1 MKIYKEYY
9 VSVKPDSELA
19 YVLPLSGSEKKIA
32 EQKSKGE
39 SWAKSRTRKEDSV
52 TGQITWE
59 YEDGESFALP
69 NEPTS
74 GYEII
79 GFSDRYSTS
88 NKHIYLKHPKGFHF
102 EMAIET
108 FIEMIKETTVEQGV
122 IKEDLVIYSYKG
134 KNALC
139 VYGGSL
145 YDTLEEEGTKYLTLD
160 KLKDGDVITLKG
172 KSKIDN
178 KITYIGKRKLS
189 ADIEICYN
197 TEQLVDVSKSTDWY
211 FHSSKRYE
219 KDEAYQTSVPQKE
232 SHLFL
237 LTDKYG
243 DKLFTYTN
251 TKSIKVVNILSS
263 EEVTDSKV
271 LEVIGDRSY
280 LLSTL
285 TGSNYY
291 KEQREVLLTKLS
303 ETCKL
308 GDKVWNS
315 YSYLDVELKQVYV
328 EKG

>member
-9 VSVKPDSELA
+9 VSVKADSELA
-19 YVLPLSGSEKKIA
+19 YILPLSGSEKKIA

-39 SWAKSRTRKEDSV
+39 SWAKSRTRKEDGV

-59 YEDGESFALP
+59 YEDGKSFALT

-108 FIEMIKETTVEQGV
+108 FIEMIKETTIEHGV
-122 IKEDLVIYSYKG
+122 IKEDLIIYTYKG

-145 YDTLEEEGTKYLTLD
+145 YDTLEEEGAKYLTLD

-178 KITYIGKRKLS
+178 KVVYIGKRKLS
-189 ADIEICYN
+189 ADIEIGYS
-197 TEQLVDVSKSTDWY
+197 TEQLIDVGNRSDFYHYSLKHY
-211 FHSSKRYE
+211 KRGE
-219 KDEAYQTSVPQKE
+219 TYQTSVPQKE
-232 SHLFL
+232 VHLFL

-251 TKSIKVVNILSS
+251 TKSIKVVNIISNIF
-263 EEVTDSKV
+263 VTDSEV
-271 LEVIGDRSY
+271 LEVIGDRAYAFSI
-280 LLSTL
+280 L
-285 TGSNYY
+285 TDSNYFR
-291 KEQREVLLTKLS
+291 EQREVLLNKLS

-315 YSYLDVELKQVYV
+315 YSYLDVKLKQVYL
-328 EKG
+328 EKD

>member
-9 VSVKPDSELA
+9 VSVKSDSELA
-19 YVLPLSGSEKKIA
+19 YVLPLTGSEKKIA

-39 SWAKSRTRKEDSV
+39 SWAKSSVRQYDSV
-52 TGQITWE
+52 TGQVTWE
-59 YEDGESFALP
+59 YEDGQSFALP

-74 GYEII
+74 RYEII

-108 FIEMIKETTVEQGV
+108 FIEMIKETTIELGV
-122 IKEDLVIYSYKG
+122 IKEDLIIYTYKG

-145 YDTLEEEGTKYLTLD
+145 YDTLEEEGAKYLTID

-178 KITYIGKRKLS
+178 KVTYIGKRKLS

-197 TEQLVDVSKSTDWY
+197 TEQLIDVSSRTDWY
-211 FHSSKRYE
+211 HYSPKSYE
-219 KDEAYQTSVPQKE
+219 KNETYQTSVPQKE
-232 SHLFL
+232 VPLFL

-251 TKSIKVVNILSS
+251 TKSIKVVNILSN
-263 EEVTDSKV
+263 EEVPDSKV
-271 LEVIGDRSY
+271 LEIIGDKSY

-315 YSYLDVELKQVYV
+315 YSYLDVKLKQVYV

>member
-19 YVLPLSGSEKKIA
+19 YVLPLSGGQKKIA
-32 EQKSKGE
+32 DQKAKGE
-39 SWAKSRTRKEDSV
+39 RWAKSQTRKHNDE
-52 TGQITWE
+52 TGQYYWE
-59 YEDGESFALP
+59 YQDGVSFTIS

-108 FIEMIKETTVEQGV
+108 FIEMIKETTIEHGV
-122 IKEDLVIYSYKG
+122 IKEDLVIYTYKG

-139 VYGGSL
+139 AYGGSL
-145 YDTLEEEGTKYLTLD
+145 YDTLEEEGTKYLTID

-189 ADIEICYN
+189 ADVEICYN
-197 TEQLVDVSKSTDWY
+197 TEQLSRASEGFGNYWD
-211 FHSSKRYE
+211 RGYE
-219 KDEAYQTSVPQKE
+219 KDEVYQTSVPQKE
-232 SHLFL
+232 LHLFL

-251 TKSIKVVNILSS
+251 TKSIKVVSILSS
-263 EEVTDSKV
+263 EEVPDSKV
-271 LEVIGDRSY
+271 LEVIGDKSY

-308 GDKVWNS
+308 GDRVWNS
-315 YSYLDVELKQVYV
+315 YSYLDVKLQQVYV

>member
-19 YVLPLSGSEKKIA
+19 YVLPLSGGQKKIVD
-32 EQKSKGE
+32 QKAKGE
-39 SWAKSRTRKEDSV
+39 RWAKSQIRKLNDE
-52 TGQITWE
+52 TGQYYWE
-59 YEDGESFALP
+59 YQDGSSFTIS

-122 IKEDLVIYSYKG
+122 IKEDLVIYTYKG

-145 YDTLEEEGTKYLTLD
+145 YDTLEEDGARYLTID
-160 KLKDGDVITLKG
+160 SLKDGDVITLKG

-178 KITYIGKRKLS
+178 KVTYIGKRKLS

-197 TEQLVDVSKSTDWY
+197 TEQLMDVSKNDFNWY
-211 FHSSKRYE
+211 FTKGYE
-219 KDEAYQTSVPQKE
+219 KIEYCGFSVPQKE
-232 SHLFL
+232 MHLFML
-237 LTDKYG
+237 EDKYG
-243 DKLFTYTN
+243 TKLFTYNNLKT
-251 TKSIKVVNILSS
+251 IKVVNVLGN
-263 EEVTDSKV
+263 EEVSDSKV
-271 LEVIGDRSY
+271 LDVIGSNSY
-280 LLSTL
+280 TYSIL
-285 TGSNYY
+285 TGSNYF
-291 KEQREVLLTKLS
+291 KEQRDSLLTKLS

-308 GDKVWNS
+308 GDKIWNS
-315 YSYLDVELKQVYV
+315 YSYLDVKLKQVYM
-328 EKG
+328 EKV

>member
-19 YVLPLSGSEKKIA
+19 YVLPLSGSEKKIS
-32 EQKSKGE
+32 EQKAKGE
-39 SWAKSRTRKEDSV
+39 SWAKSRVRKEDSV
-52 TGQITWE
+52 TGQVTWE
-59 YEDGESFALP
+59 YEDGQSFALP

-108 FIEMIKETTVEQGV
+108 FIEMIKETTIEQGV
-122 IKEDLVIYSYKG
+122 IKEDLIIYTYKG

-145 YDTLEEEGTKYLTLD
+145 CDTLEEEGAKYLTLD

-189 ADIEICYN
+189 ADIEIHYN
-197 TEQLVDVSKSTDWY
+197 TEQIVDVSKNIYSWCD
-211 FHSSKRYE
+211 SRNYE
-219 KDEAYQTSVPQKE
+219 KGEVYQTSIPQKE
-232 SHLFL
+232 LHLFL

-251 TKSIKVVNILSS
+251 TKSIKVVNIISN
-263 EEVTDSKV
+263 EEIPDSKV
-271 LEVIGDRSY
+271 LEVIGDNSY
-280 LLSTL
+280 LLSIL

-315 YSYLDVELKQVYV
+315 YSYLDVKLKQVCV

>member
-19 YVLPLSGSEKKIA
+19 YVLPLSGGQKKIA
-32 EQKSKGE
+32 DQKSKGE
-39 SWAKSRTRKEDSV
+39 SWAKSQIRKLNDE
-52 TGQITWE
+52 TGQYYWE
-59 YEDGESFALP
+59 YQDGSSFTIS

-102 EMAIET
+102 EMTIET

-122 IKEDLVIYSYKG
+122 IKEDLVIYTYKG

-145 YDTLEEEGTKYLTLD
+145 YDTLEEDGARYLTID
-160 KLKDGDVITLKG
+160 SLKDGDVITLKG

-178 KITYIGKRKLS
+178 KVTYIGKRKLS

-197 TEQLVDVSKSTDWY
+197 TEQLVEVSKNDFSWY
-211 FHSSKRYE
+211 FTKSYE
-219 KDEAYQTSVPQKE
+219 KEESCDFSIPQKE
-232 SHLFL
+232 LHLFL

-251 TKSIKVVNILSS
+251 TKAVKVVNILSN
-263 EEVTDSKV
+263 EDVPDSKV
-271 LEVIGDRSY
+271 LDIIGNNSY
-280 LLSTL
+280 TYSIL
-285 TGSNYY
+285 TGSDYF
-291 KEQREVLLTKLS
+291 KEQRNELLTKLS

-315 YSYLDVELKQVYV
+315 YSYLDVKLKQVYV
-328 EKG
+328 EKE

>member
-9 VSVKPDSELA
+9 VSVKPNSDLA
-19 YVLPLSGSEKKIA
+19 YVLPLSGSDKKIA

-39 SWAKSRTRKEDSV
+39 SWAKSRIRKEDSV

-59 YEDGESFALP
+59 YEDGSSFALP

-108 FIEMIKETTVEQGV
+108 FIEMIKETTIEHGV
-122 IKEDLVIYSYKG
+122 IKEDLIIYTYKG

-145 YDTLEEEGTKYLTLD
+145 YDTLEEEGAKYLTLD

-197 TEQLVDVSKSTDWY
+197 TEQLIDVSKNIYNWY
-211 FHSSKRYE
+211 FGRNYQKNE
-219 KDEAYQTSVPQKE
+219 TYQTTVPQKE
-232 SHLFL
+232 VHLFL

-251 TKSIKVVNILSS
+251 TKSIKVVNILGN
-263 EEVTDSKV
+263 EDVPDSKV
-271 LEVIGDRSY
+271 LEVIGDKSY
-280 LLSTL
+280 SFSIL
-285 TGSNYY
+285 TGSNYF
-291 KEQREVLLTKLS
+291 KEQREELLNKLS

-315 YSYLDVELKQVYV
+315 YSYLDVKLKQVYM
-328 EKG
+328 EKD

>member
-9 VSVKPDSELA
+9 VSVKPDSDLA

-32 EQKSKGE
+32 EQKSKGD
-39 SWAKSRTRKEDSV
+39 SWAKSRVRKDD
-52 TGQITWE
+52 GTWE
-59 YEDGESFALP
+59 YEEGQSFALP

-108 FIEMIKETTVEQGV
+108 FIEMIKETTIEHGV
-122 IKEDLVIYSYKG
+122 IKEDLIIYTYKG

-139 VYGGSL
+139 AYGGSL
-145 YDTLEEEGTKYLTLD
+145 YDTLEEEGAKYLTLG

-178 KITYIGKRKLS
+178 RVTYIGKRKLS

-197 TEQLVDVSKSTDWY
+197 LEQLEEVSKYTGSY
-211 FHSSKRYE
+211 YYSSKLYE
-219 KDEAYQTSVPQKE
+219 KSEKHVTSAPQKE
-232 SHLFL
+232 LHLFL
-237 LTDKYG
+237 LTDKNG

-251 TKSIKVVNILSS
+251 TKSIKVVNILSN
-263 EEVTDSKV
+263 EEVPDSRV
-271 LEVIGDRSY
+271 LEIIGDNSY
-280 LLSTL
+280 LLSIL

-315 YSYLDVELKQVYV
+315 YSYLDVKLQQVYV
-328 EKG
+328 EKE

>member
-9 VSVKPDSELA
+9 VAVKANSELA

-39 SWAKSRTRKEDSV
+39 SWAKSRVRKDDSV

-59 YEDGESFALP
+59 YEDGKSFALT

-108 FIEMIKETTVEQGV
+108 FIEMIKETTIEHGV
-122 IKEDLVIYSYKG
+122 IKEDLIIYTYKG

-145 YDTLEEEGTKYLTLD
+145 YDTLEEEGAKYLTLD

-178 KITYIGKRKLS
+178 KVVYIGKRKLS

-197 TEQLVDVSKSTDWY
+197 IEQLIDVSKNNFSWY
-211 FHSSKRYE
+211 FGRNYE
-219 KDEAYQTSVPQKE
+219 KKETYQTSVPQKE
-232 SHLFL
+232 LHLFL

-251 TKSIKVVNILSS
+251 TKSIKVVNILSN
-263 EEVTDSKV
+263 EDVTDSEV
-271 LEVIGDRSY
+271 LEVIGDKAYAFSI
-280 LLSTL
+280 L
-285 TGSNYY
+285 TDSNYFR
-291 KEQREVLLTKLS
+291 EQREVLLNKLS

-315 YSYLDVELKQVYV
+315 YSYLDVKLKQVYL
-328 EKG
+328 EKD

>member
-9 VSVKPDSELA
+9 VSVKPDSDLA
-19 YVLPLSGSEKKIA
+19 YVLPLTGSEKKIA
-32 EQKSKGE
+32 EQKAKGE
-39 SWAKSRTRKEDSV
+39 SWAKSRVRKDD
-52 TGQITWE
+52 GNWE
-59 YEDGESFALP
+59 YEDGQSFALP

-108 FIEMIKETTVEQGV
+108 FIEMIKETTVEHGV
-122 IKEDLVIYSYKG
+122 IKEDLIIYTYKG

-145 YDTLEEEGTKYLTLD
+145 YDTLEEEGAKYLTID

-178 KITYIGKRKLS
+178 KVVYIGKRKLS

-197 TEQLVDVSKSTDWY
+197 LEQLEEVSKYTGSY
-211 FHSSKRYE
+211 YYSSKLYE
-219 KDEAYQTSVPQKE
+219 KSEKHVTSAPQKE
-232 SHLFL
+232 LHLFL

-243 DKLFTYTN
+243 DKLFTYAN
-251 TKSIKVVNILSS
+251 TKGVKVVNILSN
-263 EEVTDSKV
+263 EEVPDSKV
-271 LEVIGDRSY
+271 LEVIGDNFY
-280 LLSTL
+280 LLSIL
-285 TGSNYY
+285 TGSNYC

-315 YSYLDVELKQVYV
+315 YSYLDVKLKQVCV
-328 EKG
+328 EKD

>member
-9 VSVKPDSELA
+9 VSVKPDSDLA
-19 YVLPLSGSEKKIA
+19 YVLPLSGGQKKIA
-32 EQKSKGE
+32 DQKSKGK
-39 SWAKSRTRKEDSV
+39 SWARSQIRKLNNE
-52 TGQITWE
+52 TGQYYWE
-59 YEDGESFALP
+59 YQDGVSFTIS

-108 FIEMIKETTVEQGV
+108 FIEMIKETTIEQGI
-122 IKEDLVIYSYKG
+122 IKEDLVIYTYKG

-160 KLKDGDVITLKG
+160 SLKEGDVITLKG
-172 KSKIDN
+172 KSKLDN
-178 KITYIGKRKLS
+178 KITYIGERKLS

-197 TEQLVDVSKSTDWY
+197 TEQLVEVSKNDFSWY
-211 FHSSKRYE
+211 FTKSYE
-219 KDEAYQTSVPQKE
+219 KEESCDFSIPQKE
-232 SHLFL
+232 LHLFL

-251 TKSIKVVNILSS
+251 TKAVKVVNILSN
-263 EEVTDSKV
+263 EDVPDSKV
-271 LEVIGDRSY
+271 LDIIGNKSY
-280 LLSTL
+280 TYSIL
-285 TGSNYY
+285 TGSDYF
-291 KEQREVLLTKLS
+291 KEQRNELLTKLS
-303 ETCKL
+303 ETFKL

-315 YSYLDVELKQVYV
+315 YSYLDVKLKQVYV
-328 EKG
+328 EKV

>member
-9 VSVKPDSELA
+9 VSVKADSELA
-19 YVLPLSGSEKKIA
+19 YVLTLSGSEKKIA

-39 SWAKSRTRKEDSV
+39 SWAKSHIRKEDGV

-59 YEDGESFALP
+59 YEEGQSFALP

-108 FIEMIKETTVEQGV
+108 FIEMIKETTIEHGV
-122 IKEDLVIYSYKG
+122 IKEDLIIYTYKG

-139 VYGGSL
+139 VYSGSL

-172 KSKIDN
+172 KSKLDN

-197 TEQLVDVSKSTDWY
+197 IEQLIDVSSRTDWY

-219 KDEAYQTSVPQKE
+219 KDETYQTFVPQKE
-232 SHLFL
+232 GHLFL

-243 DKLFTYTN
+243 DKLFTYAN

-263 EEVTDSKV
+263 EEVPDSKV
-271 LEVIGDRSY
+271 LEVISDNSY

-315 YSYLDVELKQVYV
+315 YSYLDVKLKQVYV

>member
-19 YVLPLSGSEKKIA
+19 YVLPLYGSEKKIA
-32 EQKSKGE
+32 EQIAKGE
-39 SWAKSRTRKEDSV
+39 SWAKSRVRKDD
-52 TGQITWE
+52 GAWE

-108 FIEMIKETTVEQGV
+108 FIEMIKETTIEHGV
-122 IKEDLVIYSYKG
+122 IKEDLIIYTYKG

-145 YDTLEEEGTKYLTLD
+145 YDTLAEEGAKYLTID

-172 KSKIDN
+172 KSKLDN

-197 TEQLVDVSKSTDWY
+197 TEQLIDVSKSTDWY

-219 KDEAYQTSVPQKE
+219 KDETYQTSVPQKE
-232 SHLFL
+232 LHIFL
-237 LTDKYG
+237 LTDKSG
-243 DKLFTYTN
+243 EKLFTYAN
-251 TKSIKVVNILSS
+251 TKSIKVVNTLWNEYIR
-263 EEVTDSKV
+263 DSKIIQT
-271 LEVIGDRSY
+271 IGDNSY
-280 LLSTL
+280 LLSIL

-315 YSYLDVELKQVYV
+315 YSYLDVKLKQVYV
-328 EKG
+328 EKV

>member
-19 YVLPLSGSEKKIA
+19 YVLPLTGSEKKVA

-39 SWAKSRTRKEDSV
+39 SWAKSRVRKDDSV
-52 TGQITWE
+52 TGQVTWE
-59 YEDGESFALP
+59 YEDGQSFAIP
-69 NEPTS
+69 NESTN

-108 FIEMIKETTVEQGV
+108 FIEMIKETTIEHGV
-122 IKEDLVIYSYKG
+122 IKEDLIIYTYKG

-145 YDTLEEEGTKYLTLD
+145 YDTLEEEGAKYLTID

-172 KSKIDN
+172 KSKIGN

-197 TEQLVDVSKSTDWY
+197 TEQLGKASEGFGNYWN
-211 FHSSKRYE
+211 RGYE
-219 KDEAYQTSVPQKE
+219 KDEVYQTSVPQKE
-232 SHLFL
+232 LHIFL
-237 LTDKYG
+237 LTDKSG
-243 DKLFTYTN
+243 EKLFTYAN
-251 TKSIKVVNILSS
+251 TKSIKVVNTLWNEYIR
-263 EEVTDSKV
+263 DSKIIQT
-271 LEVIGDRSY
+271 IGDNSY
-280 LLSTL
+280 LLSIL

-315 YSYLDVELKQVYV
+315 YSYLDVNLKQVYV
-328 EKG
+328 EKN

>member
-19 YVLPLSGSEKKIA
+19 YVLPLTGSEKKIA
-32 EQKSKGE
+32 EQKAKGE
-39 SWAKSRTRKEDSV
+39 CWAKSRIRKEDV
-52 TGQITWE
+52 TTGQVTWE
-59 YEDGESFALP
+59 YEDGQSFALP

-108 FIEMIKETTVEQGV
+108 FIEMIKETTIEHGV
-122 IKEDLVIYSYKG
+122 IKEDLIIYTYKG

-139 VYGGSL
+139 AYGGSL
-145 YDTLEEEGTKYLTLD
+145 YDTLEEEGAKYLTID

-172 KSKIDN
+172 KSRVDN

-197 TEQLVDVSKSTDWY
+197 IEQLSKASEGFGNYWN
-211 FHSSKRYE
+211 RGYE
-219 KDEAYQTSVPQKE
+219 KDEVYQTSVPQKE

-237 LTDKYG
+237 LRDKYG

-251 TKSIKVVNILSS
+251 TKSIKVVNVLSN
-263 EEVTDSKV
+263 EEVPDSEV
-271 LEVIGDRSY
+271 LEVIGDNSY
-280 LLSTL
+280 TFSIL
-285 TGSNYY
+285 TGSNYF
-291 KEQREVLLTKLS
+291 KEQREALLTKLS

-308 GDKVWNS
+308 GDKVLDS
-315 YSYLDVELKQVYV
+315 YSYLDVKLKQVYV
-328 EKG
+328 EKE

>member
-9 VSVKPDSELA
+9 ASVKPDSELA

-32 EQKSKGE
+32 EQKAKGE
-39 SWAKSRTRKEDSV
+39 SWAKSRVRKEDSV
-52 TGQITWE
+52 TGQVTWE
-59 YEDGESFALP
+59 YEDGQSFAIT
-69 NEPTS
+69 NEPVS

-79 GFSDRYSTS
+79 GFSERYSTS

-108 FIEMIKETTVEQGV
+108 FIEMIKETTIEHGV

-145 YDTLEEEGTKYLTLD
+145 YDTLEEEGAKYLTID

-178 KITYIGKRKLS
+178 KITYIGKRSLS

-197 TEQLVDVSKSTDWY
+197 TEQLVEVSKGDFSWY
-211 FHSSKRYE
+211 FTKPYE
-219 KDEAYQTSVPQKE
+219 KNEKYQTSVPQKE
-232 SHLFL
+232 LHLFL

-243 DKLFTYTN
+243 DKLFTYPN
-251 TKSIKVVNILSS
+251 TKSIKVVNILSN
-263 EEVTDSKV
+263 EEVPDSKV
-271 LEVIGDRSY
+271 LEVIGDKSY
-280 LLSTL
+280 LLSIL

-291 KEQREVLLTKLS
+291 KEQREDLLTKLS

-315 YSYLDVELKQVYV
+315 YYYLDVNLKQVYV

>member
-19 YVLPLSGSEKKIA
+19 YVLPLSGSDKKIA
-32 EQKSKGE
+32 EQKAKGE
-39 SWAKSRTRKEDSV
+39 SWAKSRTRKEDV
-52 TGQITWE
+52 ATGQVTWE
-59 YEDGESFALP
+59 YEDGQSFALS

-79 GFSDRYSTS
+79 GFSERYSTS

-102 EMAIET
+102 ETAIET
-108 FIEMIKETTVEQGV
+108 FIEMIKETTIEHGV
-122 IKEDLVIYSYKG
+122 IKEDLIIYTYKG

-139 VYGGSL
+139 AYGGSL
-145 YDTLEEEGTKYLTLD
+145 YDTLEEEGAKYLTID

-197 TEQLVDVSKSTDWY
+197 TDQLVDVSKSTDWY
-211 FHSSKRYE
+211 YWASKSYE
-219 KDEAYQTSVPQKE
+219 KNEKFQTSYPQKE
-232 SHLFL
+232 VHLFL
-237 LTDKYG
+237 VTDKHG
-243 DKLFTYTN
+243 DEIFTYAN
-251 TKSIKVVNILSS
+251 TKSIKVVNILSN
-263 EEVTDSKV
+263 EEVPESKV
-271 LEVIGDRSY
+271 LEVVGDNSY
-280 LLSTL
+280 SFSIL
-285 TGSNYY
+285 TGCNYY
-291 KEQREVLLTKLS
+291 KEQREMLLTKLS

-315 YSYLDVELKQVYV
+315 YSYLDVKLKQVYM
-328 EKG
+328 EKV

>member
-9 VSVKPDSELA
+9 VSVKSDSELA
-19 YVLPLSGSEKKIA
+19 YVLPLTGSEKKIS
-32 EQKSKGE
+32 EQKAKGE
-39 SWAKSRTRKEDSV
+39 SWAKSRLRKED
-52 TGQITWE
+52 GNWE
-59 YEDGESFALP
+59 YEDGQAFALP

-79 GFSDRYSTS
+79 GFSERYSTS

-108 FIEMIKETTVEQGV
+108 FIEMIKETTIEHGV
-122 IKEDLVIYSYKG
+122 IKEDLIIYTYKG

-145 YDTLEEEGTKYLTLD
+145 YDTLEEEGTKHLTID

-189 ADIEICYN
+189 ADMEISYS
-197 TEQLVDVSKSTDWY
+197 TEQLIEASNSDPRFYWGKN
-211 FHSSKRYE
+211 YE
-219 KDEAYQTSVPQKE
+219 KNETYSTSLPQKE
-232 SHLFL
+232 LHLFL

-243 DKLFTYTN
+243 DKLFTYAN
-251 TKSIKVVNILSS
+251 TKSVKVVNILSD
-263 EEVTDSKV
+263 EEVPDSKV
-271 LEVIGDRSY
+271 LEIIGDKSY

-303 ETCKL
+303 ETYKL

-315 YSYLDVELKQVYV
+315 YSYLDVKLKQVYV
-328 EKG
+328 EKE